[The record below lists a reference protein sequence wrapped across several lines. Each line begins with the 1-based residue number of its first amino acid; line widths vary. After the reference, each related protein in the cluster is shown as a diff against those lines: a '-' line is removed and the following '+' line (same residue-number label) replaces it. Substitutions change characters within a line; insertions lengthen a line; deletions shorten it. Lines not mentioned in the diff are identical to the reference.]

1 MNASRTTGK
10 PSASEPPPGPGAAG
24 GVPTVAERAVLL
36 VERLAARDDQALGEL
51 YDLFGATLYALA
63 LRIVRVPGD
72 AEEITQEAFLYAWER
87 AATFDAHRAGVATWL
102 GTLVRSRAIDRLRS
116 QQSQARRRAG
126 LALQVAVAE
135 GAPRQLPDDEAAL
148 NETGR
153 QVRAALDSLPA
164 EQREVLEIA
173 YFEGLSQSEIA
184 ERLATPLGTVKTR
197 MRQGMI
203 KLKTMLSAVVGL
215 ADLL

>member
-10 PSASEPPPGPGAAG
+10 PSAAASPPGPGAAG
-24 GVPTVAERAVLL
+24 GVPTVAERAILL

-116 QQSQARRRAG
+116 QQSQARRREG

-135 GAPRQLPDDEAAL
+135 GAPRRLPDDDAAL

-153 QVRAALDSLPA
+153 QVRAALESLPA

-184 ERLATPLGTVKTR
+184 ERLAAPLGTVKTR

-203 KLKTMLSAVVGL
+203 KLKTMLSGVVGL

>member
-1 MNASRTTGK
+1 MNASWTTGK
-10 PSASEPPPGPGAAG
+10 TSASGPPPGPGVAA
-24 GVPTVAERAVLL
+24 GVPTVAGRGILL
-36 VERLAARDDQALGEL
+36 MERLAARDDQALGEL

-116 QQSQARRRAG
+116 QQSQTRRRAG
-126 LALQVAVAE
+126 LAQQVAVAE
-135 GAPRQLPDDEAAL
+135 DAPRRLPDDEAAL

-203 KLKTMLSAVVGL
+203 KLKTMLSGVVGL